1 MPAAASEHDPTNTME
16 GTLHPSLPTPSLHDP
31 VLMYSTT
38 VGLWA
43 SYRQLPLEWWR
54 GKRQDAWL
62 RQGETWLLGE
72 P

>member
-1 MPAAASEHDPTNTME
+1 
-16 GTLHPSLPTPSLHDP
+16 LHDP
-31 VLMYSTT
+31 VLIYSTT